1 MVFHEVGIQ
10 NNLSRYGLFAA
21 SERLLMELGRRGAD
35 RQQMHEVIR
44 EHSLTAWP
52 LVQQG
57 LENPLAQLLS
67 SDSRITQFISTKEV
81 LVLLDASDYIGE
93 APDRARMIASA
104 IGQQQGHLE

>member
-1 MVFHEVGIQ
+1 MVFNTTGIER
-10 NNLSRYGLFAA
+10 NLQRYGLFAA

-57 LENPLAQLLS
+57 LENPLDQLLS
-67 SDSRITQFISTKEV
+67 TDPRILQYLSTDEV
-81 LVLLDASDYIGE
+81 LALLDASEYLGD
-93 APDRARMIASA
+93 APARAHLIASA
-104 IGQQQGHLE
+104 IAQQQGHLE